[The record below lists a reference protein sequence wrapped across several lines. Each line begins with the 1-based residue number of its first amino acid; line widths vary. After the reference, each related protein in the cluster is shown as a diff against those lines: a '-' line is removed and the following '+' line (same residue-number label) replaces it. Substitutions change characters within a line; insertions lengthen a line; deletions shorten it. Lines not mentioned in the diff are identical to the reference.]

1 MIKRLRRRTYPDPL
15 GRSRKFDAH
24 LVNVGRRHME
34 CAYDYV
40 CLRLTRRSDQAVT
53 GNRQYSHQDLCLIE
67 LWNTT
72 TSKPLAAGL
81 TTTPP
86 KWSSPPVK
94 ARVRKGAKHGEA

>member
-1 MIKRLRRRTYPDPL
+1 
-15 GRSRKFDAH
+15 
-24 LVNVGRRHME
+24 ME

-40 CLRLTRRSDQAVT
+40 RLRLTRSDQAVT

-86 KWSSPPVK
+86 KWSSLGTASALMSVHQRFKKQLYAPSAPFYPPALSTPVK
-94 ARVRKGAKHGEA
+94 AWVRKGAKHGEA

>member
-1 MIKRLRRRTYPDPL
+1 
-15 GRSRKFDAH
+15 
-24 LVNVGRRHME
+24 ME

-86 KWSSPPVK
+86 KWSSLGTASALMSVHQRFKKTALHAVGPLYPPAVSPPVK

>member
-1 MIKRLRRRTYPDPL
+1 
-15 GRSRKFDAH
+15 
-24 LVNVGRRHME
+24 ME

-72 TSKPLAAGL
+72 SKPLAAGL

-86 KWSSPPVK
+86 KLSSPPAK
-94 ARVRKGAKHGEA
+94 ARMALN